1 MEGIYQRMLL
11 PRNSLPFLPDTVV
24 SKLGAACGKYG
35 VELPRGPEP
44 LGPFYPPSMHAS
56 INTILIQ
63 HRSMRRSEAT
73 TLSSLLSSS
82 LLLSSGC

>member
-1 MEGIYQRMLL
+1 MEGIYQRILL
-11 PRNSLPFLPDTVV
+11 PRNSLPFLPGTVV
-24 SKLGAACGKYG
+24 SKLGGKYG
-35 VELPRGPEP
+35 VELSRCPEP
-44 LGPFYPPSMHAS
+44 LGRFYPLSMHAS
-56 INTILIQ
+56 IDTTLLQ